1 VIICM
6 LNFTTRR
13 SLKLKDVQSL
23 TDNRGIEIQRV
34 GIKDIH
40 LPFLIRTMDN
50 GFQSVLANISLSV
63 NLPQYFRG
71 THMSRFV
78 EILTSWSEKPVSGH
92 EIRLILEETTQS
104 LSASQA
110 ELSLRFR
117 YFLKQAAPVSHQQA
131 FLDYRAEFWS
141 RLSGKSYDYTLGVE
155 VPVNSLC
162 PCSKEISAYGA
173 HNQRGVIRARIR
185 CHPKQYLWIEE
196 LVELLRNQ
204 GSAPIFPLLKR
215 EDEKFITEKAY
226 ENPKFVEDV
235 LRDSVLALRSDQRIK
250 WFDLEVETFESI
262 HNHSAFASHTEKK
275 APAEPEQIL

>member
-1 VIICM
+1 M
-6 LNFTTRR
+6 
-13 SLKLKDVQSL
+13 KDVQSL
-23 TDNRGIEIQRV
+23 QDNRGIEIQRV

-40 LPFLIRTMDN
+40 LPFLIRTMDD

-63 NLPQYFRG
+63 NLPKYFKG

-78 EILTSWSEKPVSGH
+78 EILTSWSEKPISGH
-92 EIRLILEETTQS
+92 EIRLILEETTRS

-117 YFLKQAAPVSHQQA
+117 YFLKQTAPVSHQQA
-131 FLDYRAEFWS
+131 FLDYRTEFRA

-173 HNQRGVIRARIR
+173 HNQRGVIRAQIR
-185 CHPKQYLWIEE
+185 CHPRQYLWIEE

-215 EDEKFITEKAY
+215 EDEKFVTERAY

-235 LRDSVLALRSDQRIK
+235 LRDSVLALRSEQRIT
-250 WFDLEVETFESI
+250 WFEIEVETFESI

-275 APAEPEQIL
+275 APAAQPEQIL